1 MKNIVN
7 DKKTSVMGA
16 IVAFGAM
23 AYVFYCT
30 YKNTP
35 IDNMALGSLIGLS
48 LLLFGIKDSVLFK
61 NDK

>member
-1 MKNIVN
+1 MKNRIVN
-7 DKKTSVMGA
+7 EKKTSIIGAVVAVGA
-16 IVAFGAM
+16 I

-30 YKNTP
+30 YKSVP

-61 NDK
+61 K